1 MTETMKLY
9 LQVLLGSTQDAPIK
23 LLDVAKQ
30 LRPERFKGKHS
41 ESVPIGGICGSIGS
55 NYGRLANKGLVQKV
69 GQGAYCLTE
78 AGRRALAC
86 ANAKSP

>member
-1 MTETMKLY
+1 MKLY
-9 LQVLLGSTQDAPIK
+9 LQVLLGSTQDAPMK

-41 ESVPIGGICGSIGS
+41 ETVPIGGICGSIGS

-78 AGRRALAC
+78 AGRKALAS
-86 ANAKSP
+86 ANASSLDRTG